1 MRIIFMLAFL
11 GTALWRAFLDW
22 QATIGEGYAFR
33 PKSIGAV
40 LSDSFPTAHDA
51 IVKFLQSTG
60 ISWLWDPVGTTILWL
75 PLSLVLAVPGIILWF
90 TGSRGRGRG

>member
-1 MRIIFMLAFL
+1 MRFIFMVFFLLA
-11 GTALWRAFLDW
+11 ALWRAVLDW

-40 LSDSFPTAHDA
+40 LSDSFPTVHDGL
-51 IVKFLQSTG
+51 VKFLQSTG

-75 PLSLVLAVPGIILWF
+75 PLSLVLAVPALILWL
-90 TGSRGRGRG
+90 TRSRGRGRG